1 MSTRTVT
8 ATTVDRSLKLL
19 RRPADLVIALLPGDR
34 VGPAPAARVVVD
46 RIDTIVRSGLAT
58 ALGDQSLRADA
69 DRREA
74 ATDERQ
80 RALDLRRE
88 AERREQQTQERLQ
101 ASHEEAGRRRQA
113 AGAKA
118 SKRRESASESQRKR
132 ARNAAAAERVRKQVN
147 REQELQAEERIATA
161 TAEAELP
168 AVEEQ
173 ARALQER
180 EVAAR
185 EQAEAERLEQAAE
198 RVKAE
203 RKQED
208 DGEPI

>member
-1 MSTRTVT
+1 MSTRTAT

-34 VGPAPAARVVVD
+34 VGPAPVARVAVD
-46 RIDTIVRSGLAT
+46 RIDSMVRSGLAT
-58 ALGDQSLRADA
+58 VLGDESLRADA
-69 DRREA
+69 VRRKA

-88 AERREQQTQERLQ
+88 AEHHEQQTEGRLQ
-101 ASHEEAGRRRQA
+101 TTHEEAGRRRQG

-118 SKRRESASESQRKR
+118 TKRRESASESQRKR

-147 REQELQAEERIATA
+147 REQEVQAEERIANA
-161 TAEAELP
+161 TPEAELP
-168 AVEEQ
+168 AVDEQ
-173 ARALQER
+173 AQALQER

-185 EQAEAERLEQAAE
+185 EQAEAERLQQSAE

-203 RKQED
+203 RNQQD

>member
-19 RRPADLVIALLPGDR
+19 RRPADLVISLLPGDR
-34 VGPAPAARVVVD
+34 LGPGPAVRVVVD
-46 RIDTIVRSGLAT
+46 RIDSTVRSGLAT
-58 ALGDQSLRADA
+58 VLGDESLRADA
-69 DRREA
+69 ARRQA
-74 ATDERQ
+74 AADERQ

-88 AERREQQTQERLQ
+88 AQRTEQQTEARLQ
-101 ASHEEAGRRRQA
+101 KTHEEAGRRRQG
-113 AGAKA
+113 AGEKA
-118 SKRRESASESQRKR
+118 TKRRQASSESQRKR
-132 ARNAAAAERVRKQVN
+132 ARNAVAAERVRKQVN
-147 REQELQAEERIATA
+147 REQETQAEQRIATA

-168 AVEEQ
+168 AVQEQ
-173 ARALQER
+173 VQALEDR
-180 EVAAR
+180 ELAAR

-203 RKQED
+203 RKGQD